1 MPNSCPKHLFIK
13 AEMEGLATIK
23 NNKRKRRVL
32 SCLPCREHKL
42 KCDHKAPCSACT
54 RYDRETRCCQ
64 YPSSLIESTNQTHG
78 ILYSKASEN
87 GVSSLD
93 PKATL
98 QRARSSLP
106 IDSPQWSSW
115 EPRFNSEDFVS
126 LRQKTVASVVSGSIP
141 IVASTDDKRDYWRL
155 RLAENLP
162 EQRLCNTLVDYFFVN
177 LNWIYHATHVPSF
190 REEYSAFWSK
200 QTCEIDLHWLA
211 LLFSLVSSAAIVLPT
226 VLCEQI
232 GFNREDVRLG
242 AHAWYSAS
250 RQALAAHDWEAQP
263 SFLALQ
269 TVINLQHYLYAT
281 KKTETVYS

>member
-1 MPNSCPKHLFIK
+1 
-13 AEMEGLATIK
+13 MEGLAIPK
-23 NNKRKRRVL
+23 SNKRKRRVL

-54 RYDRETRCCQ
+54 RYDREARCCQ
-64 YPSSLIESTNQTHG
+64 YPSSLIKSASQSHG
-78 ILYSKASEN
+78 ILCSKSRES

-93 PKATL
+93 PEATI

-106 IDSPQWSSW
+106 TDFPQWGSW
-115 EPRFNSEDFVS
+115 DFPFDSVDTIS
-126 LRQKTVASVVSGSIP
+126 LRQKTVASVVTGRIP
-141 IVASTDDKRDYWRL
+141 IVATTDDKRDYWRL

-162 EQRLCNTLVDYFFVN
+162 EQQLCNILVDYFFVN

-190 REEYSAFWSK
+190 REEYSAFWS
-200 QTCEIDLHWLA
+200 QRTCDIDLHWLA
-211 LLFSLVSSAAIVLPT
+211 LLFSLVCSAAIVLPT
-226 VLCEQI
+226 DLCEQI
-232 GFNREDVRLG
+232 GVNREDVRRG

-250 RQALAAHDWEAQP
+250 RQALAAHNWEAHP

-281 KKTETVYS
+281 KKTEIVYS